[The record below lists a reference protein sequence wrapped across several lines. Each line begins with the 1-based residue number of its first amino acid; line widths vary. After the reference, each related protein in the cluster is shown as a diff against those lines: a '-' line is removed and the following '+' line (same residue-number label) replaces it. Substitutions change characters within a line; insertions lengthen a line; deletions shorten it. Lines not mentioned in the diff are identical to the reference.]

1 MNRITNSSHRPEAE
15 PALDVDLLLSTPAS
29 IVVRARVEFSDGST
43 LQDAGLVVA
52 REHCRGN
59 RPEASALRR
68 AAQLCAARLSRP
80 VGPKPRAVRA
90 LYALVDG
97 VWCALLQPQPA

>member
-1 MNRITNSSHRPEAE
+1 MNSPNRCEGE

-29 IVVRARVEFSDGST
+29 IVVRARVEFADGSM

-52 REHCRGN
+52 REHCHGN
-59 RPEASALRR
+59 RPKVSALRC

-97 VWCALLQPQPA
+97 VWCALQLQPQPA